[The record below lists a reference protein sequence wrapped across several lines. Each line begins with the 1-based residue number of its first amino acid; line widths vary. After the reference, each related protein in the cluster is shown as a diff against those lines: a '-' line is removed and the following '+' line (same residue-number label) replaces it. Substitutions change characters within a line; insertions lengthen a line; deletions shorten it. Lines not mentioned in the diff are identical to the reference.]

1 MRYDLEDLLSI
12 YAEQNSISIDEAFE
26 WYDQGRIPKVSLLE
40 AYLEE
45 EGIFGYTSAL
55 WSIFETLK

>member
-26 WYDQGRIPKVSLLE
+26 WYNRGRIPKVSLLE